1 MAYLRMLSNIP
12 HSNWIEV
19 RKSAF
24 DHAMGRLELV
34 DPEDPWAWELGA
46 GLLRESLQLTG
57 NFGDGLHVFAK
68 KSFDGESSSG
78 SVNIFDSEVRA
89 ALGDHLKD
97 GAEVYLEWIND
108 FVGELCIS
116 DPSEGQKPLTLVQFR
131 DMCKI
136 EMDVRK
142 LDQNDP
148 DGDLPLTAEEQHE
161 TGLITGVLEALVL
174 YFNYLEFSEALGG

>member
-1 MAYLRMLSNIP
+1 MLSNIP
-12 HSNWIEV
+12 QSNWIEV

-78 SVNIFDSEVRA
+78 SIDIFDSEVRA
-89 ALGDHLKD
+89 ALGDHLED
-97 GAEVYLEWIND
+97 GAEIYLEWIND
-108 FVGELCIS
+108 FVSDLQSSEPREGE
-116 DPSEGQKPLTLVQFR
+116 KPLELTQFK
-131 DMCKI
+131 DMCRI

-142 LDQNDP
+142 LDREDS

-174 YFNYLEFSEALGG
+174 YFNYLEFSEALEG